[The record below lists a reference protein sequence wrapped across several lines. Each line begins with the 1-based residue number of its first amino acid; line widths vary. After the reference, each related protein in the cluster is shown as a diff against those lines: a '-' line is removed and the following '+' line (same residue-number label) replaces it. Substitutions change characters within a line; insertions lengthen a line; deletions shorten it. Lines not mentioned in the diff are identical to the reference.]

1 MLLIINADAAGR
13 DANNNKDDN
22 KNDSSRSGESGG
34 NKDDDNDNNRKLETE
49 TKQVLLYPRGR
60 INHYPPF
67 SCCLFSLILLSITL
81 VSIHSSTVS
90 ILDPTRTILFFV
102 RVEQLVNS
110 RTAHT
115 AANGETIPSDWS
127 YRCRWEGGGGGRA
140 CLLCGSMTS
149 TLVCSSSSPEGGRL
163 GVVLRGCMIWPAIK
177 ISRRRLQQESSSSSF
192 TFRLQNTNTTPR
204 RH

>member
-127 YRCRWEGGGGGRA
+127 YRCRWEGGEGGGRA
-140 CLLCGSMTS
+140 
-149 TLVCSSSSPEGGRL
+149 
-163 GVVLRGCMIWPAIK
+163 
-177 ISRRRLQQESSSSSF
+177 SF
-192 TFRLQNTNTTPR
+192 AAR
-204 RH
+204 